1 MWMLPDLDWYHVL
14 VTQRYGFIMSAT
26 VNWLNLPSPT
36 PVAIACRLVSQ
47 YTPELRSI
55 VFLVSSPCALSLH
68 TPDANQES

>member
-1 MWMLPDLDWYHVL
+1 MWMPPGLDLYHVL
-14 VTQRYGFIMSAT
+14 VTQRYGFIKSGT
-26 VNWLNLPSPT
+26 VHWLNLPSPT

-55 VFLVSSPCALSLH
+55 VFFVSSPCALSLH